1 MVLGHVNRTAW
12 GTKLLLT
19 VVLAFLVDC
28 ISLCHLLKAKHS
40 SLSPNWCFTPPSAPH
55 PPPYPPHAPPTNLI
69 SRERGLEF
77 CFWPKQMDIVI
88 STSKLSSAKQILTK
102 QLASDS
108 FVAEDGSGR
117 L

>member
-1 MVLGHVNRTAW
+1 MGYQTATHGSLGLPCGLYQFMSLTEGKAQLFESKLVLYPT
-12 GTKLLLT
+12 
-19 VVLAFLVDC
+19 FC
-28 ISLCHLLKAKHS
+28 
-40 SLSPNWCFTPPSAPH
+40 SPLD
-55 PPPYPPHAPPTNLI
+55 PYPPHAPPTNLI

-88 STSKLSSAKQILTK
+88 STSKLSSAKHILTK